1 MNFPRLLNIFCIPL
15 LLYSCMA
22 GKLNRPLFTFIKHA
36 PNKPFL
42 VKNTIELQGGKFS
55 ATEKQAVIDRLKS
68 QLDDSSKVTIKDALF
83 ILHTLKRPVGYDTA
97 YSAISA
103 FNMQS
108 SMYHLGYFNAK
119 VSYTQDT
126 SGNQVSVKYTVIA
139 GKPTLIDTL
148 SYKLKRSDLE
158 QIALASKKDAQLVK
172 NNPFTKTSAL
182 AEISRLVDSFRNNGY
197 YKLTA
202 SELRLRGDTS
212 IAALTTITDDPF
224 EQLRQLNEAQQ
235 KRDSPTIRLS
245 VALLTPDDTTKL
257 NKYYIN
263 KIYILSDFRPDDLLS
278 DTVNI
283 LQHNTKN
290 FIVRNHE
297 RLFRA
302 ALFSRNIT
310 MHSGDVYR
318 QEAYYKTLSNLTN
331 LGVWQ
336 GVNIRVVE
344 NLDEANK
351 IDLIIELLP
360 AKKFG
365 FEASLEASYSAT
377 SNTNVALGGNLFGLS
392 ANFSLLNRNIGKEAI
407 RMTHNLRA
415 GIELNNG
422 SRGTSVGLINS
433 NDLSYTN
440 NITIPRLL
448 LPKKW
453 VARLKPVT
461 SQTFVNTGVSYNNR
475 LNLFSLQSLNLNIGG
490 TGTGKKGR
498 RITGSLNSEFS
509 YLFNIS
515 DNFKALLDTTPF
527 LRYSY
532 NTSFILGPAFRY
544 QSDHHFLH
552 HPLSISK
559 EGIFTLNL
567 EESGFLPILQ
577 KYRKHYIKA
586 DAEYKYTVVKPKT
599 AFAFR
604 VFGGVGVPQGGD
616 TTLPFFKQYYG
627 GGSNSMRAW
636 PVRGIGRG
644 AQKLAPYKQ
653 NIFNDRTGDVQLE
666 INIEFRHD
674 IARIIPDLLTLKGA
688 AFIDMGN
695 IWNFKNSLGT
705 GIDDPAQFKLANL
718 YKELGL
724 CAGYGFRFDFNY
736 LVLRTDFGFRFKR
749 PETSDINDGWK
760 APSISFNDAFKKL
773 FSAKYRQWR
782 YENFNFTIG
791 INYPF

>member
-1 MNFPRLLNIFCIPL
+1 MKFPPLLNIFCISL
-15 LLYSCMA
+15 LLYSCTA
-22 GKLNRPLFTFIKHA
+22 GKINRPLFTFIKH
-36 PNKPFL
+36 PPKRPYL
-42 VKNTIELQGGKFS
+42 VKNTIELQGGKFN
-55 ATEKQAVIDRLKS
+55 ATERQAVLNRLSS
-68 QLDDSSKVTIKDALF
+68 QLDDSSKVNIKDALF
-83 ILHTLKRPVGYDTA
+83 ILHTLKRPVAYDTG

-119 VSYTQDT
+119 VKYTQDT
-126 SGNQVSVKYTVIA
+126 SANQVSVKYTVIA

-148 SYKLKRSDLE
+148 SYKLKRPELE
-158 QIALASKKDAQLVK
+158 RIAIESKKDAQLVK

-197 YKLTA
+197 YKFTA

-212 IAALTTITDDPF
+212 IAALTTVSDDPF
-224 EQLRQLNEAQQ
+224 EQLRLLNEAQQ
-235 KRDSPTIRLS
+235 KRDSPTIKLY
-245 VALLTPDDTTKL
+245 VALIIPDDTTKL
-257 NKYYIN
+257 QQYSIN

-283 LQHNTKN
+283 RQHTTKS

-297 RLFRA
+297 KLFRT

-310 MHSGDVYR
+310 MHSGDMYR
-318 QEAYYKTLSNLTN
+318 QEEYYKTLTNLSN

-336 GVNIRVVE
+336 SVNIRVVE
-344 NLDEANK
+344 NLDLANK

-377 SNTNVALGGNLFGLS
+377 SNTNAALGGNLFGLS

-415 GIELNNG
+415 GVELNNG
-422 SRGTSVGLINS
+422 SRGASVGLINS

-440 NITIPRLL
+440 NISIPRLL

-453 VARLKPVT
+453 VAWFKPVT

-475 LNLFSLQSLNLNIGG
+475 LNLFSLQSLNLNLGG
-490 TGTGKKGR
+490 SGTGKKGR

-515 DNFKALLDTTPF
+515 NNFKTLLDTTPF

-532 NTSFILGPAFRY
+532 NTSFILGPALRY
-544 QSDHHFLH
+544 QTDHHFLY

-559 EGIFTLNL
+559 EEIFTINA
-567 EESGFLPILQ
+567 EESGLLPILK

-586 DAEYKYTVVKPKT
+586 DAEYKYTVARSKT

-604 VFGGVGVPQGGD
+604 VFGGVGIPQGGD
-616 TTLPFFKQYYG
+616 STLPFFKQYFG

-653 NIFNDRTGDVQLE
+653 NIFNERTGDIQLE
-666 INIEFRHD
+666 FNTEFRHD

-688 AFIDMGN
+688 VFIDMGN
-695 IWNFKNSLGT
+695 IWNFKNSLGP
-705 GIDDPAQFKLANL
+705 GMNDPAQFKLANL
-718 YKELGL
+718 YKEFGL

-749 PETSDINDGWK
+749 PETSDVNNGWK

>member
-1 MNFPRLLNIFCIPL
+1 MNFFRLKNIAFL
-15 LLYSCMA
+15 LLLLSSCTIIRKA
-22 GKLNRPLFTFIKHA
+22 PNRPY
-36 PNKPFL
+36 L

-55 ATEKQAVIDRLKS
+55 ATEKQAVIDRLNS
-68 QLDDSSKVTIKDALF
+68 QLDDSSKVNTKDAFL
-83 ILHTLKRPVGYDTA
+83 ILHTIKRPVAYDTA

-119 VSYTQDT
+119 VNFTQDT
-126 SGNQVSVKYTVIA
+126 VGKKVSVKYLVNA

-148 SYKLKRSDLE
+148 SYKLKRPELE
-158 QIALASKKDAQLVK
+158 QIALASKKDAQLAEG
-172 NNPFTKTSAL
+172 NPFTKTSAL

-197 YKLTA
+197 YKFTA
-202 SELRLRGDTS
+202 SELRLRGDTT
-212 IAALTTITDDPF
+212 IAALTTVTDDPF
-224 EQLRQLNEAQQ
+224 EQLRLLNEAQQ
-235 KRDSPTIRLS
+235 KRDSPSIKLS
-245 VALLTPDDTTKL
+245 VALIMPDDTTKL

-263 KIYILSDFRPDDLLS
+263 KIYILSDFRPDDMLS

-283 LQHNTKN
+283 LQHKTKN

-297 RLFRA
+297 RLFRT

-318 QEAYYKTLSNLTN
+318 QEEYYKTLSNLTN

-336 GVNIRVVE
+336 SVNIRVVE

-351 IDLIIELLP
+351 IDLVIELLP

-377 SNTNVALGGNLFGLS
+377 SNTNTALGGNLFGLS
-392 ANFSLLNRNIGKEAI
+392 ANISLLNRNIAKEAI

-415 GIELNNG
+415 GVELNNNSKG
-422 SRGTSVGLINS
+422 NTSGIINS
-433 NDLSYTN
+433 TELGYTN

-448 LPKKW
+448 IAKKQI
-453 VARLKPVT
+453 AKLHPVT
-461 SQTFVNTGVSYNNR
+461 SQTFMNTGVSYNTR
-475 LNLFSLQSLNLNIGG
+475 LNLFSLQSASLNLGQSWAD
-490 TGTGKKGR
+490 KKDR
-498 RITGSLNSEFS
+498 RVIIRFNSEFS
-509 YLFNIS
+509 YLFNES
-515 DNFKALLDTTPF
+515 DSFKTLLDTTRF

-532 NTSFILGPAFRY
+532 NTSFIVGLAGSYRSVFHNP
-544 QSDHHFLH
+544 H
-552 HPLSISK
+552 HPLSLSK
-559 EGIFTLNL
+559 DRTLTLNL
-567 EESGFLPILQ
+567 EESGLTIGLIPFFE
-577 KYRKHYIKA
+577 KYKKHYLKM
-586 DAEYKYTVVKPKT
+586 DAEYKYTVTKPKT

-604 VFGGVGVPQGGD
+604 TFVGVGIPLRGD
-616 TTLPFFKQYYG
+616 SSLPFFKQYYG

-636 PVRGIGRG
+636 PVRGVGRG
-644 AQKLAPYKQ
+644 SQKLEPFAQ
-653 NIFNDRTGDVQLE
+653 NIFNDRTGDMQLE
-666 INIEFRHD
+666 SNIEFRHD

-688 AFIDMGN
+688 VFVDIGN
-695 IWNFKNSLGT
+695 VWNLKNSLGP
-705 GIDDPAQFKLANL
+705 GINDPAQFKFANL

-749 PETSDINDGWK
+749 PETSDVNNGWK
-760 APSISFNDAFKKL
+760 APSIGFGDAFQKI
-773 FSAKYRQWR
+773 FSRKYREWR